1 MENIGDARTGTQPRT
16 GPPADAP
23 PPILDITHRRNRL
36 AGLWAA
42 ELLGLIGFAAQDYVR
57 SVMHPGHSQEQPHG
71 DDHDSVVGKLAKDL
85 AGRVSAHE
93 IRQKM
98 TQFLQEARRQSKG
111 DGSG

>member
-1 MENIGDARTGTQPRT
+1 
-16 GPPADAP
+16 
-23 PPILDITHRRNRL
+23 
-36 AGLWAA
+36 
-42 ELLGLIGFAAQDYVR
+42 
-57 SVMHPGHSQEQPHG
+57 MHPGHSQEQPHG

-111 DGSG
+111 DRNG